1 MNETDA
7 LVALTHTPYLGSV
20 KVRLLVKYFGSAL
33 AALEADSN
41 EIESLPG
48 FGEKLS
54 ESLSKCIEGSGWR
67 RDIELANRY
76 STEIIPYFDRRYPRL
91 LLEIPDFPAV
101 LYVKGKLQPGDK
113 QGIAVVGTRNAGI
126 YGMEMAE
133 KLGRDLASLSF
144 TVVSGLARG
153 VDTAVHYGAL
163 QSGRTLA
170 VLGSGIA
177 NIYPSENRGLAERMA
192 SQGAVISELPMAAF
206 PDKQHFPRRNRLVS
220 GMTMGTVLI
229 EAPKKSGA
237 MITMDRAYT
246 QGRKLFALPGRADN
260 ENFRGNHTLIKKGHA
275 KLVESARDIA
285 DSFQDLFA
293 FSTETVERKRQ
304 GLPLESEEKNL
315 LAKMPDEELT
325 VEELIKV
332 TNTPIVRLNVLLMGL
347 VLKKW
352 VKEFPGKIYKKI

>member
-1 MNETDA
+1 LNETDA
-7 LVALTHTPYLGSV
+7 LVALTHTQFLGSIR
-20 KVRLLVKYFGSAL
+20 VRLLVKYFGSAL
-33 AALEADSN
+33 AVLEADSR

-54 ESLSKCIEGSGWR
+54 RSLSKCIEGSEWR

-76 STEIIPYFDRRYPRL
+76 STAIIPFYDPRYPRL
-91 LLEIPDFPAV
+91 LLEIPDFPPV
-101 LYVKGKLQPGDK
+101 LYVKGTLQAGDK

-133 KLGRDLASLSF
+133 RLSHDLASLSF

-153 VDTAVHYGAL
+153 VDTAVHCGAL
-163 QSGRTLA
+163 QTGRTLA

-177 NIYPSENRGLAERMA
+177 NIYPSENRGLAERIA
-192 SQGAVISELPMAAF
+192 SQGAVMSELPMTAL
-206 PDKQHFPRRNRLVS
+206 PDRRHFPRRNRLVS

-229 EAPKKSGA
+229 EAPEKSGA
-237 MITMDRAYT
+237 MITMERAYG
-246 QGRKLFALPGRADN
+246 QGRKLFVLPGRADN
-260 ENFRGNHTLIKKGHA
+260 PNFRGNHSLIKKGFA
-275 KLVESARDIA
+275 KLVENARDIA
-285 DSFQDLFA
+285 DSFQDLFG
-293 FSTETVERKRQ
+293 FSTEVIERKRQ

-325 VEELIKV
+325 VEELIRV
-332 TNTPIVRLNVLLMGL
+332 TNTPIVRLNVLLMSL

-352 VKEFPGKIYKKI
+352 LKEFPGKIYKKI